1 MDLNFNF
8 NRSLIYRLEYKS
20 KFELNINKT
29 DIMKKGRFMEK
40 YGMWLFVG
48 GLVAIFIILKLI
60 GFPEI
65 LSQ

>member
-8 NRSLIYRLEYKS
+8 NRSLIYRLECEV
-20 KFELNINKT
+20 KFESDINKT
-29 DIMKKGRFMEK
+29 DIMKKDKFMEK